1 MLHENGYA
9 KFKDPNIFLAWY
21 STQTAETARNFFKTI
36 MDSLIEYRSKDFF
49 NNVHESLRKLYDIHG
64 GYICGNEEL
73 VWEKQKPERM
83 RLVTHFIEM
92 TVEYNQRI
100 NVYRWIDG
108 QYALLYLGNRQSFLA
123 VPNPEEYLEYEP
135 EADLS
140 DMTLN
145 EVRAALGADQAP
157 QNTELVPADAQ
168 EHLTTKALKETLN
181 QQKNDIKDLESQMDD
196 IKHAKTK
203 ELAALQKKIE
213 EMQRQLED
221 KKEALMAEL
230 NEKMAEMQLI
240 KEKMEMQIYLLDSQI
255 YSIRCYAGEV
265 VRFGQIRR
273 GKNAPDNEPIV
284 IHQKLRFLDE
294 DLGQLASLYEIDWDN
309 IGMFED
315 FLKYSPVAL
324 DTFVPNERC
333 ISLVRISRTAT
344 FFDRNDINP
353 YSNMLKDYNY
363 YHGRTI
369 GILIR
374 NGENVYLGWTDEER
388 IDIADDL
395 IISQVIT
402 DIKPDVSP
410 KFYSKIDEER
420 YLKEQKE
427 QKKRLLDGII
437 SRSFVYSI
445 LQGIVDNTSLLPLP
459 KGVTLSKQSEYVI
472 YAVADKWLSDNRFGS
487 FTDIIEQCNATIQQG
502 DMLLTVQRLVPER
515 EYSSTGGYYSRT
527 WDNVRGRG
535 DKNRTHDAVVEDC
548 SLYRANVVEY
558 DDPVSHT
565 RFKRLYKP
573 NGWDLHNNPDAQ
585 PFWLE
590 HDMETESYEFTR
602 KDGNVEI
609 PLNKQPDDIVLEVY
623 DFCKRHVYVS
633 AEKTDN
639 WAYSS
644 DARANVEVY
653 PEEIINLTYMNSVWL
668 EWVITNKQLGGWQV
682 GGRQVNYAY
691 AIRYL
696 KTAMDY
702 IRKREEEEKAILDA
716 ADPNICKD
724 QNWPLKLSQWKLAN
738 HVRKIT
744 PYQAKRFTK
753 YVYQ

>member
-1 MLHENGYA
+1 MKKIILLLLLLVFGLNAYAATRTIRTYRPIPYRRSSNPFIRPYNTYHGRYYDRNYNRAYYNNRYYNSGYHYYPRRSGISNGLRILNRPAYRSNFYFGPRFGSRFRFRSEMA
-9 KFKDPNIFLAWY
+9 SAYVPVSYNSDVKDPRVSLVEKNIYGKSFEHQEMNLRLNRLEKSMFNKTY
-21 STQTAETARNFFKTI
+21 PSMSVKERIDNLFVNYNSEIRQVSPKELSSLEKRVFKRTYEN
-36 MDSLIEYRSKDFF
+36 DS
-49 NNVHESLRKLYDIHG
+49 
-64 GYICGNEEL
+64 
-73 VWEKQKPERM
+73 
-83 RLVTHFIEM
+83 
-92 TVEYNQRI
+92 
-100 NVYRWIDG
+100 
-108 QYALLYLGNRQSFLA
+108 
-123 VPNPEEYLEYEP
+123 
-135 EADLS
+135 EAD
-140 DMTLN
+140 
-145 EVRAALGADQAP
+145 
-157 QNTELVPADAQ
+157 
-168 EHLTTKALKETLN
+168 
-181 QQKNDIKDLESQMDD
+181 
-196 IKHAKTK
+196 
-203 ELAALQKKIE
+203 
-213 EMQRQLED
+213 
-221 KKEALMAEL
+221 
-230 NEKMAEMQLI
+230 
-240 KEKMEMQIYLLDSQI
+240 
-255 YSIRCYAGEV
+255 
-265 VRFGQIRR
+265 
-273 GKNAPDNEPIV
+273 
-284 IHQKLRFLDE
+284 
-294 DLGQLASLYEIDWDN
+294 
-309 IGMFED
+309 
-315 FLKYSPVAL
+315 
-324 DTFVPNERC
+324 
-333 ISLVRISRTAT
+333 RISR
-344 FFDRNDINP
+344 
-353 YSNMLKDYNY
+353 LE
-363 YHGRTI
+363 
-369 GILIR
+369 
-374 NGENVYLGWTDEER
+374 ENVLG
-388 IDIADDL
+388 A
-395 IISQVIT
+395 
-402 DIKPDVSP
+402 
-410 KFYSKIDEER
+410 
-420 YLKEQKE
+420 
-427 QKKRLLDGII
+427 
-437 SRSFVYSI
+437 
-445 LQGIVDNTSLLPLP
+445 
-459 KGVTLSKQSEYVI
+459 
-472 YAVADKWLSDNRFGS
+472 
-487 FTDIIEQCNATIQQG
+487 IQQG